1 MDLLYLLTPILLY
14 EFSAGFVTGYTFKI
28 KDNIIGRSTTHHIRA
43 GLHPGVTIPQFE
55 DSIILQKLWPPGAN
69 AMYINGGL
77 AKKFHK
83 LRSFGPTGNE
93 ILTID
98 FVSDPEAKYIFP
110 RKGQNF
116 KDPYLFIP
124 KYLRKKPTNPEGYT
138 FIIKSNVLGRY
149 PVTKVQKW
157 FDLKRESTI
166 PELEKAIRDEK
177 LWPKS
182 ATGMYINDRCVTGI
196 QILRSFGAT
205 GNEKLV
211 IDFVEDSEALYTI
224 LVNNGKDYEI
234 FKEVPQAE
242 SRIGPRTSIG
252 TLERKLKKAGMWPEG
267 MKKMLINGTKTCEH
281 KTCDN
286 ALLTDYKTDGL
297 VKIDFV

>member
-1 MDLLYLLTPILLY
+1 MKH
-14 EFSAGFVTGYTFKI
+14 FVRT
-28 KDNIIGRSTTHHIRA
+28 
-43 GLHPGVTIPQFE
+43 GLHPGITIPQFE
-55 DSIILQKLWPPGAN
+55 DSIILQKLWPAGAN

-83 LRSFGPTGNE
+83 LRSFGPKGNE
-93 ILTID
+93 TLTID

-116 KDPYLFIP
+116 KHPYLFIP
-124 KYLRKKPTNPEGYT
+124 KLQRKKPMNVEGYT
-138 FIIKSNVLGRY
+138 FIIKSDVLGRY
-149 PVTKVQKW
+149 PITEVQKR
-157 FDLKRESTI
+157 FDLKSESTI
-166 PELEKAIRDEK
+166 PELEKAIREEK
-177 LWPKS
+177 LWPKD
-182 ATGMYINDRCVTGI
+182 ATGMYINDRCVTSI
-196 QILRSFGAT
+196 QILRSFGST

-234 FKEVPQAE
+234 FKEPLAGP
-242 SRIGPRTSIG
+242 RIGPRTSIE
-252 TLERKLKKAGMWPEG
+252 TLEQKLKKAGKWPEG
-267 MKKMLINGTKTCEH
+267 MKKMLINGIKTCEY

-286 ALLTDYKTDGL
+286 AQLTDYKTDGL